1 MKTAGGRAIAEYGRP
16 FPEQVITS
24 IKKNKVGLKGPLTTA
39 VAEGFPSANVALR
52 KEMYLYFNV
61 RPAKNVPGIASRFS
75 NVDLVVIREN
85 TEDLYAGL
93 EHTVANGIAL
103 SLKVITE
110 RASKCIARFAFE

>member
-1 MKTAGGRAIAEYGRP
+1 VKTAGGRAIAEYGRP

-52 KEMYLYFNV
+52 KEMYPYANI

-93 EHTVANGIAL
+93 EHTVANG
-103 SLKVITE
+103 
-110 RASKCIARFAFE
+110 AR